1 MSRRGDRAK
10 RVNPFLRPIARLV
23 LRAIGWQFV
32 GGPPDVPKSV
42 AVFAHHTSNWDG
54 FIALVMRYALE
65 RRRVAWVAKEAI
77 YRWPFRGILKWLGC
91 IPIDREAPEG
101 LVKQITEAL
110 MNRDIAVLGLA
121 PEGTHSKA
129 TRWKSGF

>member
-1 MSRRGDRAK
+1 M
-10 RVNPFLRPIARLV
+10 
-23 LRAIGWQFV
+23 
-32 GGPPDVPKSV
+32 
-42 AVFAHHTSNWDG
+42 
-54 FIALVMRYALE
+54 
-65 RRRVAWVAKEAI
+65 
-77 YRWPFRGILKWLGC
+77 KWLGC

-121 PEGTHSKA
+121 PEGTRSKA